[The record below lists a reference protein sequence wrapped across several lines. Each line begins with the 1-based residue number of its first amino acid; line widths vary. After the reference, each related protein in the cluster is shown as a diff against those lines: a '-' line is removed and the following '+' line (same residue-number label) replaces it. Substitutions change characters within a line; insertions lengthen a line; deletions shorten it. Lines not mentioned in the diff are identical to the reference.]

1 MFYLIPFLLG
11 SVIGIFALIL
21 SLIFKRLG
29 KLTSAN
35 IVTYIGIL
43 IGGGILWYSLEIV
56 RGFEG
61 AMIGLIG
68 VFAILECIA
77 IRIYL
82 ASTKKEV
89 AALQSKQSMGLLSF
103 ISLIVGLISLGVY
116 IFTGD
121 SFIDDN
127 ITMLLGFTFLVL
139 SFILSLFSKKDKLGR
154 VSLYVSPILM
164 VIYLLFFGVMSL
176 FWNTP

>member
-77 IRIYL
+77 IRINL
-82 ASTKKEV
+82 ASTKKGG
-89 AALQSKQSMGLLSF
+89 S
-103 ISLIVGLISLGVY
+103 
-116 IFTGD
+116 
-121 SFIDDN
+121 N
-127 ITMLLGFTFLVL
+127 IA
-139 SFILSLFSKKDKLGR
+139 K
-154 VSLYVSPILM
+154 
-164 VIYLLFFGVMSL
+164 
-176 FWNTP
+176 